1 MRIQIMMLL
10 LSAAALQS
18 CANRAD
24 NCADMTT
31 SQEATTTE
39 ATATPSTTA
48 PLVTTPAIAA
58 TEPTE
63 ETKATTHSAKQRKSS
78 KGDVY
83 YVNTESKNTPGFKA
97 SYQVHREM
105 YTNENKQA
113 QNRVAAT
120 NRYATAQ
127 PINYQRIKVQKGN
140 MHGVYDLP
148 GDDYRGEEVK
158 SHDGVAKNI
167 ERNINYLDF
176 TSSKVPND
184 GGDFD
189 R

>member
-1 MRIQIMMLL
+1 MRTKIIMLL

-24 NCADMTT
+24 NCEDMTN
-31 SQEATTTE
+31 SQQATTTE
-39 ATATPSTTA
+39 AIALPNTTL
-48 PLVTTPAIAA
+48 PVVTTSTVATK
-58 TEPTE
+58 TEPTQ
-63 ETKATTHSAKQRKSS
+63 KATIRSNKQKKSS
-78 KGDVY
+78 KADIY

-97 SYQVHREM
+97 SYQVHRDM
-105 YTNENKQA
+105 YRNENKKA
-113 QNRVAAT
+113 QNKVTDSNSYVA
-120 NRYATAQ
+120 AQ
-127 PINYQRIKVQKGN
+127 PIAYQRIKVQKGN
-140 MHGVYDLP
+140 MRGIYDLP
-148 GDDYRGEEVK
+148 GDDYLGEEVK

-176 TSSKVPND
+176 SSSKVPND